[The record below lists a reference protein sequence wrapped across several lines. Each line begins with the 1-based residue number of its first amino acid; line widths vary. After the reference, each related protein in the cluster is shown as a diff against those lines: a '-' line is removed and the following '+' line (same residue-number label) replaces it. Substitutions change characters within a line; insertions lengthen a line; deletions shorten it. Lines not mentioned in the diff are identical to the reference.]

1 MNKLIKTGVLASTVV
16 FAAGALAAELETEA
30 QKLGYV
36 FGMEIGGQLKQG
48 GAEVDIDTLV
58 EALRA
63 AYTGGELALTPE
75 QAVEIRDAYISKRR
89 AEAEKAQADLAVNNA
104 SAGDQFLL
112 ENAQREGVQVTE
124 TGLQYEVITMGD
136 GPKPSATDTVTVHYR
151 GTLLDGTE
159 FDSSYSRNQEATF
172 GLNQVIPGWT
182 EGFQLIDQ
190 QGQVHLGGAY
200 FDDIALAQQISDLD
214 PVYFFVKKGVPHIAV
229 HVGIDADGEFA
240 DVPGPFVGVEDLI

>member
-89 AEAEKAQADLAVNNA
+89 AEAEKAQADLAANNA

-112 ENAQREGVQVTE
+112 ENARREGVQVTE

-159 FDSSYSRNQEATF
+159 FDSSYKRNKPATF
-172 GLNQVIPGWT
+172 QLNRVIKGWT
-182 EGFQLIDQ
+182 EALQLMQEGDKWELYIPSE
-190 QGQVHLGGAY
+190 LAY
-200 FDDIALAQQISDLD
+200 GSRPAGSQI
-214 PVYFFVKKGVPHIAV
+214 PVNSTLIF
-229 HVGIDADGEFA
+229 E
-240 DVPGPFVGVEDLI
+240 VELISVN

>member
-1 MNKLIKTGVLASTVV
+1 MNKLIKTGVLASSVV

-36 FGMEIGGQLKQG
+36 FGMEIGGQLRQG
-48 GAEVDIDTLV
+48 GAEIDIDTLT
-58 EALRA
+58 EALSA
-63 AYTGGELALTPE
+63 AYAGGELALTPE
-75 QAVEIRDAYISKRR
+75 QAAAIRDEYIAKRR
-89 AEAEKAQADLAVNNA
+89 AEAEKAQADLAANNA
-104 SAGDQFLL
+104 AAGDQFLL

-182 EGFQLIDQ
+182 EGLQLMPVGSTFKFFIPSNLAY
-190 QGQVHLGGAY
+190 GPNGPPSIGPNATLVFEVELLG
-200 FDDIALAQQISDLD
+200 IQ
-214 PVYFFVKKGVPHIAV
+214 
-229 HVGIDADGEFA
+229 
-240 DVPGPFVGVEDLI
+240 